1 MLQVLKTDLDKRKEA
16 LAALIHKMNPSNN
29 IVKKLTT
36 ERFLNNDLVAWEK
49 KEPVLQHISEH
60 GKAGHMWCTVCD
72 IEFAPWSQER
82 CVLHLLGSKHNENC
96 KKKLQLPVTAVSQ
109 EMLKELSASVLNGE
123 KIVSRIK
130 NYASQHCVAKS
141 LPFTAASMALECV
154 CAAISTIAPAGI
166 SAQSIATLEKCGHK
180 QEVNNLFFAFAS
192 VTTIIYPPCA

>member
-1 MLQVLKTDLDKRKEA
+1 MLQVLKTDVDKRKEA

-49 KEPVLQHISEH
+49 KDPVLQHIS
-60 GKAGHMWCTVCD
+60 GKAGRMRCTVCN
-72 IEFAPWSQER
+72 IEFAPGSQER

-96 KKKLQLPVTAVSQ
+96 KKKLQLPVTAASQ

-130 NYASQHCVAKS
+130 NYASQYCAVKS
-141 LPFTAASMALECV
+141 LPFTAAAMALDCV
-154 CAAISTIAPAGI
+154 CVACS
-166 SAQSIATLEKCGHK
+166 HK
-180 QEVNNLFFAFAS
+180 YTGTS
-192 VTTIIYPPCA
+192 WHICAVDSCA